1 METLSKDVKLDGNKV
16 IVTKEVKEQLTKTEL
31 LSRLNT
37 IKIEK
42 TSLIEQSKAVKQR
55 FDTLV
60 TAEKEIEEMIKM
72 FPEEKLES
80 I

>member
-42 TSLIEQSKAVKQR
+42 TSLIEQSKSIKQR